1 MKTPWENTLS
11 QTKAIRFLLTE
22 NMFELEC
29 ISIEQVIKEHTN
41 KNKIKCHFC
50 DSNRELKNGN

>member
-1 MKTPWENTLS
+1 MKTPWKNALS

-29 ISIEQVIKEHTN
+29 ISIEQTIKEHTN
-41 KNKIKCHFC
+41 KHKIKCPFC
-50 DSNRELKNGN
+50 NSNRELKQ